1 MNVLITGT
9 SRGIGFQLT
18 ADALAKG
25 YSVIAVARKTEPLK
39 NLQADYASKLTIVQA
54 DVGTPDGM
62 KTIKAAAEK
71 VGTLDILIN
80 NAGIYVKG
88 ETKEDLLQ
96 SFEVNAIAPFLLT
109 KELLPFV
116 QKSKSPRVI
125 QISTMMASITDNTS
139 GGSNAYRSSKTALNM
154 LTRGLT
160 LEFPKV
166 SFQLIHPGWV
176 KTEMGGDG
184 ATLEIADSAQGI
196 WKVIDSSDL
205 SNSGAYRN
213 YLGEKLPW

>member
-125 QISTMMASITDNTS
+125 QISTMI
-139 GGSNAYRSSKTALNM
+139 
-154 LTRGLT
+154 
-160 LEFPKV
+160 
-166 SFQLIHPGWV
+166 
-176 KTEMGGDG
+176 
-184 ATLEIADSAQGI
+184 
-196 WKVIDSSDL
+196 
-205 SNSGAYRN
+205 
-213 YLGEKLPW
+213 GERKPL